1 MSTLQFDQSQLG
13 YNADV
18 VVIGAGLAGLVAT
31 RRLTAEGVNVLI
43 LEARDRSG
51 GRMNGGTFN
60 GESYDLGA
68 QWVAPQAT
76 AVRTLVHEL
85 GLPLTNQYHEGESA
99 IGLRSRTTR
108 FSRRAPLFAP
118 HVSLD
123 YHRAIRLLN
132 TIARKLDAT
141 TDTSLERAKR
151 IDTRSFAAWLLDT
164 CRSRTTISLLTVL
177 TRIHFHAEPT
187 EISLYYVIDQ
197 VSAHRGAQQLFRLTP
212 AMCQERVI
220 GGSARIAERLGQQ
233 LRQQL
238 ICDTP
243 ILALRQDEQSVTAY
257 SRGTSFRAHYAI
269 ITTPPVVT
277 QQIYFEPHLPPARD
291 ALQQRVIMGRALTV
305 ILFYDYPF
313 WRENG
318 KSGFVLDDAGPFS
331 LCHDVSPVNSSE
343 GALACAITAES
354 AHHWGMQPRSERL
367 TAVTQQLQRWF
378 GNEALAYRGMIER
391 DWNAERW
398 NRGSNGFLV
407 PGAATYIHNVATP
420 VGRVH
425 WAGSETATHW
435 TNTLE
440 GAVESGERAAAEVV
454 VELGSSG
461 LLRKKQ

>member
-1 MSTLQFDQSQLG
+1 
-13 YNADV
+13 
-18 VVIGAGLAGLVAT
+18 
-31 RRLTAEGVNVLI
+31 
-43 LEARDRSG
+43 
-51 GRMNGGTFN
+51 
-60 GESYDLGA
+60 
-68 QWVAPQAT
+68 
-76 AVRTLVHEL
+76 
-85 GLPLTNQYHEGESA
+85 
-99 IGLRSRTTR
+99 
-108 FSRRAPLFAP
+108 
-118 HVSLD
+118 
-123 YHRAIRLLN
+123 
-132 TIARKLDAT
+132 
-141 TDTSLERAKR
+141 
-151 IDTRSFAAWLLDT
+151 
-164 CRSRTTISLLTVL
+164 
-177 TRIHFHAEPT
+177 
-187 EISLYYVIDQ
+187 
-197 VSAHRGAQQLFRLTP
+197 
-212 AMCQERVI
+212 
-220 GGSARIAERLGQQ
+220 
-233 LRQQL
+233 
-238 ICDTP
+238 
-243 ILALRQDEQSVTAY
+243 
-257 SRGTSFRAHYAI
+257 
-269 ITTPPVVT
+269 VVT

-343 GALACAITAES
+343 GALACIITAES

-440 GAVESGERAAAEVV
+440 GAVESGERAAAEVM